1 MFSTLPQSVCD
12 EGWESW
18 ESQRMKCEDID
29 VSDLPI
35 PAEGGSSENSDSE
48 MSCLSDADSPTTKE
62 RKLAGQVYG
71 TDSNKMAHLHA
82 IKQTPQR
89 YVDPCHS
96 RNSDF
101 NQNQ

>member
-12 EGWESW
+12 EGWES
-18 ESQRMKCEDID
+18 QRMKCEDED

-35 PAEGGSSENSDSE
+35 PAVPTSGGREGGSSENSDSE

-71 TDSNKMAHLHA
+71 VPSNK
-82 IKQTPQR
+82 
-89 YVDPCHS
+89 CHRGMS
-96 RNSDF
+96 TLVIPV
-101 NQNQ
+101 NQNK